1 MSFAANASQ
10 LHSYSSWSDQDE
22 RPKGVLHLIFVF
34 FDSLEQNVKL
44 QATPAI
50 KTSKAKTLLCVI
62 ILGFTHSLLRSTR
75 RPYDSLSPPLM
86 TSR

>member
-1 MSFAANASQ
+1 MSFASNAFQ
-10 LHSYSSWSDQDE
+10 LHSYSSWSGQDE

-34 FDSLEQNVKL
+34 LDSLEQNVKIAGNAANASH
-44 QATPAI
+44 QNVKSQNST
-50 KTSKAKTLLCVI
+50 V
-62 ILGFTHSLLRSTR
+62 GFTHSLLRSTR